1 MNALGRHIL
10 VEFSG
15 CNSEV
20 LDDVSKI
27 EQGMVHAARE
37 AGATVI
43 NSSFHHFSPF
53 GVSGVVVIQESHLAI
68 HTWPEYG
75 YAAVDL
81 FTCGDSVDPWIS
93 FDHLKKIFEAVN
105 HSAIEMHRGSLNLLN
120 RSEFTP
126 KTQRPAAVA
135 APAPVFQRSVW
146 FTDRDEHQA
155 LSLRYQG
162 AMLHQKKSEFQTV
175 RVFESEKYGR
185 VLALDNAIMCTERD
199 EAHYHEMLVH
209 PALQNL
215 RSPRRALVIGGG
227 DGGTLRELLRYPTLE
242 KIDLVEIDGEVIE
255 AAKRFF
261 PRMAAGFQSPK
272 LSLKLDDGIRFVQEA
287 AAGVYDVVIV
297 DGSDPVGPA
306 KGLFSPEF
314 FRNCHR
320 ILNEQGVLAT
330 QGESPLFHEDAFRD
344 LHRTLQSCFGAE
356 LAHVAL
362 FFAPTYPT
370 GMWSVHLA
378 TKAARHPIADVDL
391 RAVAKFAAAQDLS
404 YYNEGI
410 HASAFALPGFV
421 KRLLND
427 AAGGRANGEPRA

>member
-27 EQGMVHAARE
+27 EQGMVGAARE

-93 FDHLKKIFEAVN
+93 FDMLKKIFAATN

-120 RSEFTP
+120 RSDFRP
-126 KTQRPAAVA
+126 KAQRPGEAAT
-135 APAPVFQRSVW
+135 PAPVFQRSVW

-155 LSLRYQG
+155 LSLKYQG
-162 AMLHQKKSEFQTV
+162 AMLHQKKSDFQTV

-199 EAHYHEMLVH
+199 ESHYHEMLVH
-209 PALQNL
+209 PALQNVTA
-215 RSPRRALVIGGG
+215 PKRALVIGGG
-227 DGGTLRELLRYPTLE
+227 DGGTLRELLRYPSLE
-242 KIDLVEIDGEVIE
+242 KIDMVEIDGEVIE
-255 AAKRFF
+255 AAKQFF
-261 PRMAAGFQSPK
+261 PRMAEGFKSPK
-272 LSLKLDDGIRFVQEA
+272 LNLKLDDGIRFVAEA
-287 AAGVYDVVIV
+287 AADSYDVVIV

-306 KGLFSPEF
+306 KGLFSAEF
-314 FRNCHR
+314 FANCHR
-320 ILNEQGVLAT
+320 VLKAKGVLAA
-330 QGESPLFHEDAFRD
+330 QGESPLFHEEAFRD
-344 LHRTLQSCFGAE
+344 LHATLQSQFGPKQ
-356 LAHVAL
+356 AHVAL

-378 TKAARHPIADVDL
+378 TKTARHPIADVDL
-391 RAVAKFAAAQDLS
+391 KAVEKFSAEQNLN

-410 HASAFALPGFV
+410 HSQAFQLPGFV
-421 KRLLND
+421 KRLLNSET
-427 AAGGRANGEPRA
+427 RA

>member
-20 LDDVSKI
+20 LDDVSKV

-37 AGATVI
+37 AGATVV

-93 FDHLKKIFEAVN
+93 FDYLKKIFEAVD
-105 HSAIEMHRGSLNLLN
+105 HSALEMHRGSLNLLN
-120 RSEFTP
+120 RSDFTP
-126 KTQRPAAVA
+126 KTVRPAAAA

-155 LSLRYQG
+155 LSLKYQG
-162 AMLHQKKSEFQTV
+162 AMLHQKKSDFQTV
-175 RVFESEKYGR
+175 RVFQSEKYGR

-199 EAHYHEMLVH
+199 ESHYHEMLVH

-215 RSPRRALVIGGG
+215 RAPKRALVIGGG
-227 DGGTLRELLRYPTLE
+227 DGGTLRELLRYASLE
-242 KIDLVEIDGEVIE
+242 RIDLVEIDGEVIE
-255 AAKRFF
+255 AAKTFF
-261 PRMAAGFQSPK
+261 PRMAEGFASPK
-272 LSLKLDDGIRFVQEA
+272 LKLHLEDGIRFVQDA

-306 KGLFSPEF
+306 KGLFSAEF
-314 FRNCHR
+314 FAHCHR
-320 ILNEQGVLAT
+320 ILNDQGVLAA
-330 QGESPLFHEDAFRD
+330 QGESPLFHEEAFRD
-344 LHRTLQSCFGAE
+344 LHLTLEKRFGAE
-356 LAHVAL
+356 RAHVAL

-391 RAVAKFAAAQDLS
+391 QSVDAFARAQKLN
-404 YYNEGI
+404 YYNDGI
-410 HASAFALPGFV
+410 HAQAFALPGFV
-421 KRLLND
+421 QRLLQD
-427 AAGGRANGEPRA
+427 DKTQEPRA